1 MPAAFV
7 KRRVDA
13 PPDFFAAEA
22 TGLRWLA
29 EAMPHGGPCVSAVLA
44 VSHGE
49 IQIERIDTA
58 PWTTDTDE
66 AFGRALAAMHE
77 LGASTFGAPAD
88 GYIGP
93 LPLDNTP
100 ALEWADF
107 YVTRRVEPYLRQ
119 AVDEG
124 SMPLQANP
132 TFERL
137 FARIKDIAG
146 PAEPP
151 SRIHGDLWRGNVL
164 ADSRG
169 HAWVIDPAAH
179 GGHRETDLA
188 MMRLFGGFGT
198 RCHAAYQE
206 AWPLSSGHEDRVA
219 LHQLHPLLVHAVL
232 FGGGYGA
239 EALRAARHYV
249 A

>member
-1 MPAAFV
+1 V
-7 KRRVDA
+7 KRRADA
-13 PPDFFAAEA
+13 PPDFFTSEA

-29 EAMPHGGPCVSAVLA
+29 EAIPHGGPNVPEVISVEK
-44 VSHGE
+44 HE
-49 IQIERIDTA
+49 IQLQRIDSA
-58 PWTTDTDE
+58 PWTAPADE
-66 AFGRALAAMHE
+66 TFGRALAAMHG
-77 LGASTFGAPAD
+77 LGATTFGAAAN

-100 ALEWADF
+100 SDNWADF
-107 YVTRRVEPYLRQ
+107 YITRRVEPYLRR
-119 AVDEG
+119 AVDQG
-124 SMPLQANP
+124 SMPGSATS

-137 FARIKDIAG
+137 FARVEDIAG

-164 ADSRG
+164 ADSQGRT
-169 HAWVIDPAAH
+169 WVIDPAAQ

-188 MMRLFGGFGT
+188 MMQLFGGFGPRFYAT
-198 RCHAAYQE
+198 YDEAA
-206 AWPLSSGHEDRVA
+206 PLAPGHEDHVA

-239 EALRAARHYV
+239 EALRAARRYTG
-249 A
+249 

>member
-1 MPAAFV
+1 M
-7 KRRVDA
+7 KQREDA

-29 EAMPHGGPCVSAVLA
+29 AAMPRGGPNVPDVIGVAR
-44 VSHGE
+44 HE
-49 IQIERIDTA
+49 IRIERIDTA
-58 PWTTDTDE
+58 PWTADADE

-77 LGASTFGAPAD
+77 LGASSFGAPAD

-100 ALEWADF
+100 AREWTNF

-119 AVDEG
+119 AVDQG
-124 SMPLQANP
+124 SMPQQATS

-137 FARIKDIAG
+137 FARINDIAG
-146 PAEPP
+146 PPEPP

-164 ADSRG
+164 ADTRG
-169 HAWVIDPAAH
+169 RTWVIDPAAH

-188 MMRLFGGFGT
+188 MMRLFGGFGA
-198 RCHAAYQE
+198 RCHAAYEE

-239 EALRAARHYV
+239 DALRAARHYV